1 MDILPIACL
10 TITFFSSLLLTKWW
24 IIRARKAGLVAKDM
38 HKPERTATEMGGL
51 PVLISFLFGILLYT
65 GYRTF
70 FKSAL
75 EFNLEILAVVS
86 TITII
91 AIIGIMDDILGWKLG
106 LKQWQ
111 KPLLCLFAALPVMM
125 INIGQSW
132 MILPLIGE
140 INLGILYP
148 LLVVPLAISF
158 AANGFNMLAGY
169 NGLEAGMG
177 IIILTTLGFL
187 AWFSQGFPRVAML
200 AFVMVASLTA
210 FLLYNKYPA
219 KIFPGNT
226 LTYTVGALIAIV
238 AILGDV
244 EKIALLLFLPYILE
258 FFLKATGRFKKESFA
273 KPSEDGS
280 LDLPYERIYSL
291 EHLTIAF
298 LKKLKRKA
306 YEREVVYA
314 ILALEIF
321 LAMSAILLTI

>member
-1 MDILPIACL
+1 MDILPVICL
-10 TITFFSSLLLTKWW
+10 TLTFISSLFLTKWW
-24 IIRARKAGLVAKDM
+24 IIRAKRAGLVSKDM
-38 HKPERTATEMGGL
+38 HKPERTAAEIGGL

-70 FKSAL
+70 FKGIL
-75 EFNLEILAVVS
+75 EFNLEILAAVS

-125 INIGQSW
+125 TNIGQSS
-132 MILPLIGE
+132 MLLPLIGE
-140 INLGILYP
+140 INLGLLYP
-148 LLVVPLAISF
+148 LLIVPIAISF

-169 NGLEAGMG
+169 NGLEASMG
-177 IIILTTLGFL
+177 IIILTTLGFIT
-187 AWFSQGFPRVAML
+187 WFSQGFPRVAML

-210 FLLYNKYPA
+210 FLAYNKYPA
-219 KIFPGNT
+219 RIFPGNT
-226 LTYTVGALIAIV
+226 LTYTVGALIAII
-238 AILGDV
+238 AILGDI
-244 EKIALLLFLPYILE
+244 EKIALLLFLPYLLE
-258 FFLKATGRFKKESFA
+258 IFLKATGKFRRESFA

-280 LDLPYERIYSL
+280 LELPYKRIYSL

-306 YEREVVYA
+306 YEKEVVYT
-314 ILALEIF
+314 ILALETF
-321 LAMSAILLTI
+321 LAMSAILITI

>member
-1 MDILPIACL
+1 
-10 TITFFSSLLLTKWW
+10 
-24 IIRARKAGLVAKDM
+24 
-38 HKPERTATEMGGL
+38 
-51 PVLISFLFGILLYT
+51 
-65 GYRTF
+65 
-70 FKSAL
+70 
-75 EFNLEILAVVS
+75 
-86 TITII
+86 
-91 AIIGIMDDILGWKLG
+91 MDDILGWKLG

-125 INIGQSW
+125 INIGQSS
-132 MILPLIGE
+132 MLLPLIGE

-226 LTYTVGALIAIV
+226 LTYTLGALIAII
-238 AILGDV
+238 AILSNT
-244 EKIALLLFLPYILE
+244 EKIALFLFIPYILE
-258 FFLKATGRFKKESFA
+258 FLLKSRGNFKKESFA
-273 KPSEDGS
+273 KPSNNS
-280 LDLPYERIYSL
+280 LDLPYKKIYGL
-291 EHLTIAF
+291 EHLAIF
-298 LKKLKRKA
+298 LIKKLKRKA
-306 YEREVVYA
+306 YEKDVVYT
-314 ILALEIF
+314 IISLEIF
-321 LAMSAILLTI
+321 LAMFAILLTL